1 MKLRK
6 SVAPVAYPLPPVND
20 AAPSRLSKL
29 RCCVALLAIAV
40 LAGPVAAD
48 GEWSDQ
54 GRCNVPESF
63 IAQNVPL
70 PRTALKLRT
79 DQPIKIV
86 AIGSSS
92 TEGVGASEPDNAYP
106 ARLADELE
114 RRWPEA
120 DVTVVNRGVGGER
133 SFQMLARFDKDV
145 FAEHPD
151 LVIWQAGTNG
161 ALQSDEDAP
170 STRETIKTGIDRLRA
185 AGIDVVLMSPQYAP
199 SFNRQQRNLLHVE
212 AVRSAGRQKGAAVF
226 RRFEIMQY
234 WLASGQMTLD
244 EMLSP
249 DGLHLNDL
257 SYGCVANQLAALIDH
272 ATRDKSLMVAHS
284 STGSSL
290 PASVFAGEG
299 PGE

>member
-1 MKLRK
+1 MNDDSPSPRLR
-6 SVAPVAYPLPPVND
+6 
-20 AAPSRLSKL
+20 KL
-29 RCCVALLAIAV
+29 RCCGALLAIAV

-79 DQPIKIV
+79 NQPIKIV

-106 ARLADELE
+106 ARLEDELE
-114 RRWPEA
+114 RRWPEV
-120 DVTVVNRGVGGER
+120 DVTVVNRGVNGER

-151 LVIWQAGTNG
+151 LVVWQAGTNG

-170 STRETIKTGIDRLRA
+170 STRETIKKGIDRLRA

-212 AVRSAGRQKGAAVF
+212 AIRSAGRQKGAAVF

-272 ATRDKSLMVAHS
+272 ATADKSLMVAHA
-284 STGSSL
+284 TQSSL
-290 PASVFAGEG
+290 PDSVFAGEG

>member
-1 MKLRK
+1 MLK
-6 SVAPVAYPLPPVND
+6 SPLPID
-20 AAPSRLSKL
+20 ARLAPRARRAKA
-29 RCCVALLAIAV
+29 CFALFTIAA

-63 IAQNVPL
+63 IAQHAPL

-92 TEGVGASEPDNAYP
+92 TEGVGASDPDNAYP
-106 ARLADELE
+106 ARLEDELE
-114 RRWPEA
+114 RRWPQA
-120 DVTVVNRGVGGER
+120 DITVLNRGVGGER
-133 SFQMLARFDKDV
+133 SHQMLARFDKDV

-161 ALQSDEDAP
+161 ALQSDEDAA
-170 STRETIKTGIDRLRA
+170 STRETIKSGVQRLKD

-199 SFNRQQRNLLHVE
+199 SFNRAQRNLLHVE
-212 AVRSAGRQKGAAVF
+212 AIRSAGRQKGVAVF

-244 EMLSP
+244 DMLSP

-257 SYGCVANQLAALIDH
+257 SYGCVANQMAALIDH
-272 ATRDKSLMVAHS
+272 ATRDKSLLVANA
-284 STGSSL
+284 TQGSSL

-299 PGE
+299 PGK

>member
-1 MKLRK
+1 MSRPPPLDARSAPRFSSAKLRH
-6 SVAPVAYPLPPVND
+6 SA
-20 AAPSRLSKL
+20 KL
-29 RCCVALLAIAV
+29 RYAIVMLAIAV

-54 GRCNVPESF
+54 GRCNVPDSF
-63 IAQNVPL
+63 TAQNVPL
-70 PRTALKLRT
+70 SRTALKLRT
-79 DQPIKIV
+79 GQPIKIV

-92 TEGVGASEPDNAYP
+92 TEGIGASDPSNAYP
-106 ARLADELE
+106 DRLADELE

-133 SFQMLARFDKDV
+133 SNQMLARFDRDV
-145 FAEHPD
+145 FPEKPD

-161 ALQSDEDAP
+161 ALQSDQAAD
-170 STRETIKTGIDRLRA
+170 TTHETLKRGIDRLRA

-212 AVRSAGRQKGAAVF
+212 AVRSAGRQKGVAVF

-257 SYGCVANQLAALIDH
+257 SYGCVANQVAALIDH
-272 ATRDKSLMVAHS
+272 ASSAKPLLVASH
-284 STGSSL
+284 SSL

-299 PGE
+299 TGQ

>member
-1 MKLRK
+1 M
-6 SVAPVAYPLPPVND
+6 ND
-20 AAPSRLSKL
+20 ALPSRFSKL

-54 GRCNVPESF
+54 GRCNVPQSF

-70 PRTALKLRT
+70 ARTALKLRT

-92 TEGVGASEPDNAYP
+92 TEGVGASEPGNAYP
-106 ARLADELE
+106 TRLQDELE
-114 RRWPEA
+114 RLWPEA
-120 DVTVVNRGVGGER
+120 DIAVLNRGVGGER
-133 SFQMLARFDKDV
+133 VTQMMARFDRDV
-145 FAEHPD
+145 LAEEPD
-151 LVIWQAGTNG
+151 LVIWQSGTNG
-161 ALQSDEDAP
+161 ALQDDKADALRGHVM
-170 STRETIKTGIDRLRA
+170 SGIDRLRA

-212 AVRSAGRQKGAAVF
+212 AIRSAGRQKGVAVF

-272 ATRDKSLMVAHS
+272 ATRDKSLVVAHAA
-284 STGSSL
+284 TQSSL

>member
-1 MKLRK
+1 M
-6 SVAPVAYPLPPVND
+6 STSPFPIDAVSAPRTRRAK
-20 AAPSRLSKL
+20 ARF
-29 RCCVALLAIAV
+29 ALLAVAG
-40 LAGPVAAD
+40 LAGPVVAD

-63 IAQNVPL
+63 IAQNEPL
-70 PRTALKLRT
+70 TRTALKLRAN
-79 DQPIKIV
+79 QPIKIV

-106 ARLADELE
+106 ARLSDELE
-114 RRWPEA
+114 RLWPQAE
-120 DVTVVNRGVGGER
+120 VTVLNRGVGGER
-133 SFQMLARFDKDV
+133 VHQMLARFDKDV

-151 LVIWQAGTNG
+151 LVIWQSGTNG
-161 ALQSDEDAP
+161 ALHNDNAEAL
-170 STRETIKTGIDRLRA
+170 RETIMVGIGRLRA

-199 SFNRQQRNLLHVE
+199 SFNRQHRNLLHVE
-212 AVRSAGRQKGAAVF
+212 AVRSAGREAGVAVF

-234 WLASGQMTLD
+234 WLASGQITLD

-257 SYGCVANQLAALIDH
+257 SYSCVANQMAALIDH
-272 ATRDKSLMVAHS
+272 AARDKSLRLAQAP
-284 STGSSL
+284 TGSSL

-299 PGE
+299 TGQ

>member
-1 MKLRK
+1 MSLSNLRP
-6 SVAPVAYPLPPVND
+6 SVPSAPHSPSAKARYAVAF
-20 AAPSRLSKL
+20 
-29 RCCVALLAIAV
+29 LAIAA

-63 IAQNVPL
+63 IAQHVPL
-70 PRTALKLRT
+70 AHTALKLSAN
-79 DQPIKIV
+79 QPIKIV

-92 TEGVGASEPDNAYP
+92 TEGVGASDPDNTYP

-120 DVTVVNRGVGGER
+120 EITVINRGLGGER
-133 SFQMLARFDKDV
+133 AHQMLARFDRDV
-145 FAEHPD
+145 FAEKPD

-161 ALQSDEDAP
+161 ALQSGGTADT
-170 STRETIKTGIDRLRA
+170 TREILKTGIERLQA

-212 AVRSAGRQKGAAVF
+212 AIRSAARQTGVPVF

-257 SYGCVANQLAALIDH
+257 SYGCVANQMAALLDH
-272 ATRDKSLMVAHS
+272 ATQPKSMMVAS
-284 STGSSL
+284 SVSSL
-290 PASVFAGEG
+290 PPSVFAGEG
-299 PGE
+299 SGQ

>member
-1 MKLRK
+1 ML
-6 SVAPVAYPLPPVND
+6 APTPLPI
-20 AAPSRLSKL
+20 AALPAL
-29 RCCVALLAIAV
+29 RAKRAKAGFAFLAIAV
-40 LAGPVAAD
+40 LAGPEVAD

-54 GRCNVPESF
+54 GRCSVPESF
-63 IAQNVPL
+63 IAQDVQL
-70 PRTALKLRT
+70 TRTTLKLRA

-92 TEGVGASEPDNAYP
+92 TEGVGASEPDNTYP
-106 ARLADELE
+106 ARLEDELE
-114 RRWPEA
+114 RLWPQAEI
-120 DVTVVNRGVGGER
+120 TVLNRGVGGER
-133 SFQMLARFDKDV
+133 TEQMLARFDKDV

-151 LVIWQAGTNG
+151 LVIWQSGTNDAVDNDRANAAHDTVIAG
-161 ALQSDEDAP
+161 VEKLQ
-170 STRETIKTGIDRLRA
+170 A

-199 SFNRQQRNLLHVE
+199 RFNRQQRSLLHVE
-212 AVRSAGRQKGAAVF
+212 AVRSAARDTGVAMF

-257 SYGCVANQLAALIDH
+257 SYSCVANQLAALIDH
-272 ATRDKSLMVAHS
+272 ATRANPIELAHAPA
-284 STGSSL
+284 GSSL

-299 PGE
+299 TGQ

>member
-1 MKLRK
+1 MFKFLSSTDARFAPRARRAK
-6 SVAPVAYPLPPVND
+6 ACFALFAVA
-20 AAPSRLSKL
+20 
-29 RCCVALLAIAV
+29 ALT
-40 LAGPVAAD
+40 GPVAAD

-63 IAQNVPL
+63 IAQHVPL

-92 TEGVGASEPDNAYP
+92 TEGVGASDPDNAYP

-114 RRWPEA
+114 RLWPEA
-120 DVTVVNRGVGGER
+120 DVTVINRGVGGER

-161 ALQSDEDAP
+161 ALTSDETATA
-170 STRETIKTGIDRLRA
+170 TREIIKTGVQRLKD

-199 SFNRQQRNLLHVE
+199 SFNRAQRNLLHVE
-212 AVRSAGRQKGAAVF
+212 AIRSAGRQKSVAVF

-257 SYGCVANQLAALIDH
+257 SYGCVANQMAALIDH
-272 ATRDKSLMVAHS
+272 ATRDKSVLVANAAQ
-284 STGSSL
+284 GSSL

-299 PGE
+299 SGQ